1 MKKFNE
7 HYKRRYPG
15 LSVRALKGKLMGA
28 AAMLLVAATLMA
40 TASYAWFVLSTAPEL
55 TGVDTQVGANGALE
69 IALLD
74 DESWANLDKLD
85 MVDID
90 ENASPTDTDNNLTWG
105 NLVDLSSARY
115 GLNRITLSPS
125 RLNMGET
132 TVQENDKAVKKYTV
146 NPTTLLKTPIY
157 GEDGRVQGLS
167 KNAALGAT
175 YDRSKGV
182 FSGMNSHGV
191 RAIGTSATM
200 SIYQLGMN
208 TARSNLTQYT
218 SAARTT
224 ASNALNQNGN
234 QLGGAVVKY
243 ALKKEMTDY
252 KRADMQAVLSL
263 AEGIKD
269 SLGRIDLAL
278 REVFAGFAATA
289 AANLADEVAY
299 NAALEE
305 IRNTATPLNDL
316 LGKYS
321 GVTGM
326 VADMS
331 KYITK
336 LTDDITKVDQVI
348 ADCQA
353 KLADPTKDNFEW
365 KDLSGAVS
373 KLVDT
378 SSMTVGGV
386 ALDKV
391 KESITTEDG
400 NIDAGK
406 VMELIQGQ
414 GGIKVEMPSGSG
426 VLADIADFAGD
437 YAAGVTVKG
446 FTYGTIITKPMD
458 VSATMKTATNQNPT
472 YLAKCGNAMRTANVA
487 EATGSNSITDFY
499 GYAIDLAFRTNAAKS
514 NLLLQT
520 EPQNRV
526 YGEDSQNE
534 ALQGGGSYMT
544 FTTAA
549 GLSVTKMVKLMR
561 GIRVAFMDK
570 EGNVFAIAALECDLG
585 QKDYVELSNEEKIST
600 GKFAYLAGAADG
612 SYQVSDL
619 ISKAEYDAITNKEK
633 GTVTIDKG
641 QITAK
646 LYLYDFEMTKKVDVQ
661 ASEGVEE
668 QSHQTG
674 GLTLKGKKT
683 SRAITALQQD
693 VPQVMTTVVYLDG
706 SVVNNS
712 TVAANAVQSMSGRL
726 NLQFSS
732 DADLVPAENTGL
744 KLGDAKREDTP

>member
-7 HYKRRYPG
+7 NYKRRYPG

-74 DESWANLDKLD
+74 NESWDSLDKLD

-90 ENASPTDTDNNLTWG
+90 ENASATDTDNNLTWG
-105 NLVDLSSARY
+105 NLVDLSSDRY

-125 RLNMGET
+125 RLYMDET
-132 TVQENDKAVKKYTV
+132 TVKENDKDVKKYTV
-146 NPTTLLKTPIY
+146 NTTNLLKTPVY

-167 KNAALGAT
+167 KTAALGAT

-182 FSGMNSHGV
+182 FSGMDSHGV

-243 ALKKEMTDY
+243 ALNKQMNGYT
-252 KRADMQAVLSL
+252 RADMQAVLSL

-289 AANLADEVAY
+289 AANLADEAAY
-299 NAALEE
+299 NAALEK
-305 IRNTATPLNDL
+305 IRNTDTSLSEL
-316 LGKYS
+316 QQTYS

-331 KYITK
+331 TYITK
-336 LTDDITKVDQVI
+336 LTGDITKVNQVI
-348 ADCQA
+348 ADCEA
-353 KLADPTKDNFEW
+353 KLADTTKNDFTW
-365 KDLSGAVS
+365 GDLSGAVS

-378 SSMTVGGV
+378 NKMTVGGV
-386 ALDKV
+386 ALNDV
-391 KESITTEDG
+391 KDSVMTNGE
-400 NIDAGK
+400 IDAGK
-406 VMELIQGQ
+406 ALALVQ
-414 GGIKVEMPSGSG
+414 GGIQVEMPSGSG

-437 YAAGVTVKG
+437 YAAGVTIEHLNYGDLVKDM
-446 FTYGTIITKPMD
+446 T
-458 VSATMKTATNQNPT
+458 VSATMKTATDQNPT
-472 YLAKCGNAMRTANVA
+472 HLAKCGNAMRTAKVA

-526 YGEDSQNE
+526 YNDSQND

-544 FTTAA
+544 FTTEA

-570 EGNVFAIAALECDLG
+570 EGNVFAIAALECNLG
-585 QKDYVELSNEEKIST
+585 RADYVELSTEEKTST

-619 ISKAEYDAITNKEK
+619 ISKAEYDALPEGN

-668 QSHQTG
+668 QSHLTG

-683 SRAITALQQD
+683 SAAITALQQD

>member
-7 HYKRRYPG
+7 NYKRRYPG

-74 DESWANLDKLD
+74 NESWDSLDKLD

-90 ENASPTDTDNNLTWG
+90 ENASATDTDNNLTWG
-105 NLVDLSSARY
+105 NLVDLSSDRY

-125 RLNMGET
+125 RLYMDET
-132 TVQENDKAVKKYTV
+132 TVKENDEDVKKYTV
-146 NPTTLLKTPIY
+146 NTTNLLKTPVY

-167 KNAALGAT
+167 KTAALGAT

-182 FSGMNSHGV
+182 FSGMDNHGV

-243 ALKKEMTDY
+243 ALNKQMNGYT
-252 KRADMQAVLSL
+252 RADMQAVLSL

-278 REVFAGFAATA
+278 REVFAGFAATS
-289 AANLADEVAY
+289 AANLADEAAY
-299 NAALEE
+299 NAALEK
-305 IRNTATPLNDL
+305 IRNTDTPLSEL
-316 LGKYS
+316 QQTYS

-331 KYITK
+331 TYITK
-336 LTDDITKVDQVI
+336 LTGDIKKVDQVI
-348 ADCQA
+348 ADCEA
-353 KLADPTKDNFEW
+353 KLADTTKNDFTW
-365 KDLSGAVS
+365 GDLSGAVS

-378 SSMTVGGV
+378 NKMTVGGV
-386 ALDKV
+386 ALNDV
-391 KESITTEDG
+391 KDSVMTNGE
-400 NIDAGK
+400 IDAGK
-406 VMELIQGQ
+406 ALALVQ
-414 GGIKVEMPSGSG
+414 GGIQVEMPSGSG

-437 YAAGVTVKG
+437 YAAGVTIEHLNYGDLVKDM
-446 FTYGTIITKPMD
+446 T
-458 VSATMKTATNQNPT
+458 VSATMKTATDQNPT
-472 YLAKCGNAMRTANVA
+472 HLAKCGNAMRTAKVA

-526 YGEDSQNE
+526 YNDSQND

-544 FTTAA
+544 FTTEA

-570 EGNVFAIAALECDLG
+570 EGNVFAIAALECNLG
-585 QKDYVELSNEEKIST
+585 RADYVELSTEEKTST

-619 ISKAEYDAITNKEK
+619 ISKAEYDALPEGN

-668 QSHQTG
+668 KSHLTG

-683 SRAITALQQD
+683 SAAITALQQD

>member
-7 HYKRRYPG
+7 NYKRRYPG

-74 DESWANLDKLD
+74 NESWDSLDKLD

-90 ENASPTDTDNNLTWG
+90 ENASATDTDNNLTWG

-125 RLNMGET
+125 RLYMDET
-132 TVQENDKAVKKYTV
+132 TVKENDKDVKKYTV
-146 NPTTLLKTPIY
+146 NTTNLLKTPIY

-167 KNAALGAT
+167 KTAALGAT

-182 FSGMNSHGV
+182 FSGMDSHGV

-243 ALKKEMTDY
+243 ALNKDTTGY
-252 KRADMQAVLSL
+252 TRADMQAVLSL

-278 REVFAGFAATA
+278 REVFAGFAATS
-289 AANLADEVAY
+289 AANLADEAAY
-299 NAALEE
+299 NTALEK
-305 IRNTATPLNDL
+305 IRNTATPLSDL
-316 LGKYS
+316 QQTYS

-331 KYITK
+331 TYITK
-336 LTDDITKVDQVI
+336 LTGDIKKVDQVI
-348 ADCQA
+348 ADCEA
-353 KLADPTKDNFEW
+353 KLADTTKNDFTW
-365 KDLSGAVS
+365 GDLSGAVS

-378 SSMTVGGV
+378 NEMTVGGKK
-386 ALDKV
+386 LNEV
-391 KESITTEDG
+391 KDSVMTDG
-400 NIDAGK
+400 KIDAGK
-406 VMELIQGQ
+406 LLPLVQ
-414 GGIKVEMPSGSG
+414 GGIQVEMPSGSG

-446 FTYGTIITKPMD
+446 FTYGTIITKPTD

-472 YLAKCGNAMRTANVA
+472 HLAKCGNAMRTAKVA

-526 YGEDSQNE
+526 YNDSQNE

-544 FTTAA
+544 FTTEA

-585 QKDYVELSNEEKIST
+585 RKDYVELSDEEKTST

-619 ISKAEYDAITNKEK
+619 ISKAEYDALPEGK

-668 QSHQTG
+668 KSHLTG
-674 GLTLKGKKT
+674 GLTLTGKKT
-683 SRAITALQQD
+683 SAAITALQQD

>member
-7 HYKRRYPG
+7 NYKRRYPG

-69 IALLD
+69 IALLN

-115 GLNRITLSPS
+115 GLNKITLSPS
-125 RLNMGET
+125 RLYMDEN
-132 TVQENDKAVKKYTV
+132 TVTENGKDVKKYTV
-146 NPTTLLKTPIY
+146 NTTNLLKTPIY

-167 KNAALGAT
+167 KHAALGAT

-243 ALKKEMTDY
+243 ALKKADTGY
-252 KRADMQAVLSL
+252 TRADMQAVLSL

-289 AANLADEVAY
+289 AANLTGEVAY
-299 NAALEE
+299 NTALEE
-305 IRNTATPLNDL
+305 IRNTATPLSDL
-316 LGKYS
+316 LGKYP

-331 KYITK
+331 TYITK

-348 ADCQA
+348 ADCEA
-353 KLADPTKDNFEW
+353 KLADTTKNNFTW
-365 KDLSGAVS
+365 GDLSGAVS

-378 SSMTVGGV
+378 NKMTVGGKKLNEV
-386 ALDKV
+386 KDSVMTNGKIDPGKAL
-391 KESITTEDG
+391 
-400 NIDAGK
+400 A
-406 VMELIQGQ
+406 LIQGQ

-446 FTYGTIITKPMD
+446 FTYEPIITEPMD
-458 VSATMKTATNQNPT
+458 VNATMKTATNQNPT
-472 YLAKCGNAMRTANVA
+472 HLAKCGNAMRTAKVA

-668 QSHQTG
+668 QSHPTG

>member
-74 DESWANLDKLD
+74 NESWNSLDKLD

-90 ENASPTDTDNNLTWG
+90 ENASATDTDNNLTWG
-105 NLVDLSSARY
+105 NLVDLSSDRY

-125 RLNMGET
+125 RLYMDET
-132 TVQENDKAVKKYTV
+132 TVKENDKDVKKYTV
-146 NPTTLLKTPIY
+146 NTTNLLKTPIY

-167 KNAALGAT
+167 KTAALGAT

-182 FSGMNSHGV
+182 FSGMDSHGV

-243 ALKKEMTDY
+243 ALNKNTDGY
-252 KRADMQAVLSL
+252 TRADMQAVLSL

-289 AANLADEVAY
+289 AANLTDETAY

-305 IRNTATPLNDL
+305 IRNTATPLSDL
-316 LGKYS
+316 LRNYP

-331 KYITK
+331 TYITE
-336 LTDDITKVDQVI
+336 LTGDITKVDQVI
-348 ADCQA
+348 ADCEA
-353 KLADPTKDNFEW
+353 KLADTTKNNFTW
-365 KDLSGAVS
+365 GDLSGAVS

-378 SSMTVGGV
+378 SKMTVGGKK
-386 ALDKV
+386 LDEV
-391 KESITTEDG
+391 KDSVMTNG
-400 NIDAGK
+400 KIDAGK
-406 VMELIQGQ
+406 ALALVQ
-414 GGIKVEMPSGSG
+414 GGIQVEMPSGSG

-437 YAAGVTVKG
+437 YAAGVTIEHLNYGDLVKDM
-446 FTYGTIITKPMD
+446 T

-472 YLAKCGNAMRTANVA
+472 HLAKCGNAMRTAKVA

-526 YGEDSQNE
+526 YNDSQNE

-544 FTTAA
+544 FTTEA

-570 EGNVFAIAALECDLG
+570 EGNVFAIAALECNLG
-585 QKDYVELSNEEKIST
+585 KADYVELSTDEKTAT

-619 ISKAEYDAITNKEK
+619 ISKAEYDVLPEGK

-668 QSHQTG
+668 KSHLTG

-683 SRAITALQQD
+683 SAAITALQQD

-732 DADLVPAENTGL
+732 DANLVPAENTGL

>member
-1 MKKFNE
+1 MKRFNE

-74 DESWANLDKLD
+74 DESWDSLDKLD

-90 ENASPTDTDNNLTWG
+90 ENASATDTDNNLTWG
-105 NLVDLSSARY
+105 NLVDLSSDRY

-125 RLNMGET
+125 RLYMDET
-132 TVQENDKAVKKYTV
+132 TVKENDKDVKKYTV
-146 NPTTLLKTPIY
+146 NITNLLKTPIY

-167 KNAALGAT
+167 KTAALGAT

-243 ALKKEMTDY
+243 ALNKDTDGY
-252 KRADMQAVLSL
+252 TRADMQAVLSL

-289 AANLADEVAY
+289 AANLTNEVAY
-299 NAALEE
+299 NTALEE
-305 IRNTATPLNDL
+305 IRNTATPLGDL
-316 LGKYS
+316 LRNYP

-331 KYITK
+331 DYITV
-336 LTDDITKVDQVI
+336 LTGDIMKVDQVI
-348 ADCQA
+348 AECEA
-353 KLADPTKDNFEW
+353 KLADTTKDNFTW
-365 KDLSGAVS
+365 GDLSGAVS
-373 KLVDT
+373 KLVET
-378 SSMTVGGV
+378 SKMTVGGKK
-386 ALDKV
+386 LDEV
-391 KESITTEDG
+391 KDSVMTNG
-400 NIDAGK
+400 KIDAGK
-406 VMELIQGQ
+406 ALALVQ

-437 YAAGVTVKG
+437 YAAGVTIEHLNYGDLVKDM
-446 FTYGTIITKPMD
+446 T

-472 YLAKCGNAMRTANVA
+472 HLAKCGNAMRTAKVA
-487 EATGSNSITDFY
+487 DATGSNSITDFY

-526 YGEDSQNE
+526 YNDSQNE

-544 FTTAA
+544 FTTEA

-585 QKDYVELSNEEKIST
+585 RKDYVELSDEEKTST

-668 QSHQTG
+668 QSHLTG

-712 TVAANAVQSMSGRL
+712 TVAANAVQSMSGKL

>member
-69 IALLD
+69 IALLN
-74 DESWANLDKLD
+74 DESWDSLDKLD

-90 ENASPTDTDNNLTWG
+90 ENASATDTDNNLTWG
-105 NLVDLSSARY
+105 NLVDLSSDRY
-115 GLNRITLSPS
+115 GLNRITLSPA
-125 RLNMGET
+125 RLHLSET
-132 TVQENDKAVKKYTV
+132 TVTENEQTVKKYQV
-146 NPTTLLKTPIY
+146 NTNTLLKTPIY
-157 GEDGRVQGLS
+157 GEDGRVQGLATD
-167 KNAALGAT
+167 KAMGAT
-175 YDRSKGV
+175 YDRAKGV
-182 FSGMNSHGV
+182 FSGMDGHGV

-218 SAARTT
+218 SAARNT
-224 ASNALNQNGN
+224 ASNALNQNGS
-234 QLGGAVVKY
+234 QLGSAVVKY
-243 ALKKEMTDY
+243 ALNKQTEGYT
-252 KRADMQAVLSL
+252 RADMQAVLDL

-278 REVFAGFAATA
+278 REAFAGFAATA
-289 AANLADEVAY
+289 AANLTDEVAY
-299 NAALEE
+299 NTALEE
-305 IRNTATPLNDL
+305 IRNTNTPLSDL
-316 LGKYS
+316 LANYPGI
-321 GVTGM
+321 TGM

-331 KYITK
+331 TYITK
-336 LTDDITKVDQVI
+336 LTTDIANVNAVI
-348 ADCQA
+348 TNCESQ
-353 KLADPTKDNFEW
+353 LADASKTSFTWAE
-365 KDLSGAVS
+365 LSNSVG

-378 SSMTVGGV
+378 SKMTVGGV
-386 ALDKV
+386 ALNDV
-391 KESITTEDG
+391 KDSITTADG
-400 NIDAGK
+400 KIDAGK
-406 VMELIQGQ
+406 LLSLVQ
-414 GGIKVEMPSGSG
+414 GGIQVEMPSGSG

-446 FTYGTIITKPMD
+446 FTYGTIITEPTD
-458 VSATMKTATNQNPT
+458 VSATMKTATQENPT
-472 YLAKCGNAMRTANVA
+472 HLTKCGNAMRTATVA

-499 GYAIDLAFRTNAAKS
+499 GYAIDLAFRTNAANS

-526 YGEDSQNE
+526 YNDSQND

-544 FTTAA
+544 FTTEA

-561 GIRVAFMDK
+561 GIRVAFMDRT
-570 EGNVFAIAALECDLG
+570 GNVFAIAALECDLG
-585 QKDYVELSNEEKIST
+585 QADYVELSTEEKTST
-600 GKFAYLAGAADG
+600 GMFAYLAGAADG
-612 SYQVSDL
+612 GYQVSDL
-619 ISKAEYDAITNKEK
+619 ISKAEYDALPEGN
-633 GTVTIDKG
+633 GTVTIDQG
-641 QITAK
+641 QVTAK
-646 LYLYDFEMTKKVDVQ
+646 LYLYNFEMTKKVDVP

-674 GLTLKGKKT
+674 GLTLTGKKT
-683 SRAITALQQD
+683 SAAITALQQD

>member
-7 HYKRRYPG
+7 NYKRRYPG

-74 DESWANLDKLD
+74 NESWDSLDKLD

-90 ENASPTDTDNNLTWG
+90 ENASATDTDNNLTWG
-105 NLVDLSSARY
+105 NLVDLSSDRY

-125 RLNMGET
+125 RLYMDET
-132 TVQENDKAVKKYTV
+132 TVKENDKDVKKYTV
-146 NPTTLLKTPIY
+146 NTTNLLKTPVY

-167 KNAALGAT
+167 KTAALGAT

-182 FSGMNSHGV
+182 FSGMDSHGV

-243 ALKKEMTDY
+243 ALNKQMNGYT
-252 KRADMQAVLSL
+252 RADMQAVLSL

-278 REVFAGFAATA
+278 REVFAGFAATS
-289 AANLADEVAY
+289 AANLADEAAY
-299 NAALEE
+299 NAALEK
-305 IRNTATPLNDL
+305 IRNTATPLSEL
-316 LGKYS
+316 QQTYS

-331 KYITK
+331 TYITK
-336 LTDDITKVDQVI
+336 LTGDITKVNQVI
-348 ADCQA
+348 ADCEA
-353 KLADPTKDNFEW
+353 KLADTTKNDFTW
-365 KDLSGAVS
+365 GDLSGAVS

-378 SSMTVGGV
+378 NKMTVGGV
-386 ALDKV
+386 ALNDV
-391 KESITTEDG
+391 KDSVMTDG
-400 NIDAGK
+400 KIDAGK
-406 VMELIQGQ
+406 ALALVQ
-414 GGIKVEMPSGSG
+414 GGIQVEMPSGSG

-437 YAAGVTVKG
+437 YAAGVTIEHLNYGDLVKDM
-446 FTYGTIITKPMD
+446 T
-458 VSATMKTATNQNPT
+458 VSATMKTATDQNPT
-472 YLAKCGNAMRTANVA
+472 HLAKCGNAMRTAKVA

-526 YGEDSQNE
+526 YNDSQNE

-544 FTTAA
+544 FTTEA

-585 QKDYVELSNEEKIST
+585 RADYVELSTEEKTST

-619 ISKAEYDAITNKEK
+619 ISKAEYDALPEGN

-668 QSHQTG
+668 KSHLTG

-683 SRAITALQQD
+683 SAAITALQQD

>member
-7 HYKRRYPG
+7 NYKRRYPG

-74 DESWANLDKLD
+74 NESWDSLDKLD

-90 ENASPTDTDNNLTWG
+90 ENASATDTDNNLTWG
-105 NLVDLSSARY
+105 NLVDLSSDRY

-125 RLNMGET
+125 RLYMDET
-132 TVQENDKAVKKYTV
+132 TVKENDKDVKKYTV
-146 NPTTLLKTPIY
+146 NTTNLLKTPVY

-167 KNAALGAT
+167 KTAALGAT

-182 FSGMNSHGV
+182 FSGMDSHGV

-243 ALKKEMTDY
+243 ALNKQMDGYT
-252 KRADMQAVLSL
+252 RADMQAVLSL

-278 REVFAGFAATA
+278 REVFAGFAATS
-289 AANLADEVAY
+289 AANLTDEVAY
-299 NAALEE
+299 NAALEK
-305 IRNTATPLNDL
+305 IRNTDTPLSEL
-316 LGKYS
+316 QQTYS

-331 KYITK
+331 TYITK
-336 LTDDITKVDQVI
+336 LTGDITKVNQVI

-353 KLADPTKDNFEW
+353 KLADTTKDNFTW
-365 KDLSGAVS
+365 GDLSGAVS

-378 SSMTVGGV
+378 SRMTVGGV
-386 ALDKV
+386 ALNDV
-391 KESITTEDG
+391 KDSIMTNG
-400 NIDAGK
+400 KIDAGK
-406 VMELIQGQ
+406 LLPLVQ
-414 GGIKVEMPSGSG
+414 GGIQVEMPSKSG

-446 FTYGTIITKPMD
+446 FTYGTIITEPTD
-458 VSATMKTATNQNPT
+458 VSATMKTATDQNPT
-472 YLAKCGNAMRTANVA
+472 HLAKCGNAMRTAKVA

-526 YGEDSQNE
+526 YNDSQND

-544 FTTAA
+544 FTTEA

-570 EGNVFAIAALECDLG
+570 EGNVFAIAALECNLG
-585 QKDYVELSNEEKIST
+585 RADYVELSTEEKTST

-619 ISKAEYDAITNKEK
+619 ISKAEYDALPEGN

-668 QSHQTG
+668 KSHLTG

-683 SRAITALQQD
+683 SAAITALQQD

>member
-74 DESWANLDKLD
+74 DASWENLDLLD

-90 ENASPTDTDNNLTWG
+90 ENASATDTDNNLTWG

-125 RLNMGET
+125 RLYMDET
-132 TVQENDKAVKKYTV
+132 TVKENDKDVKKYMV
-146 NPTTLLKTPIY
+146 NTTNLLKTPIY

-167 KNAALGAT
+167 KTAALGAT

-182 FSGMNSHGV
+182 FSGMDSHGV

-243 ALKKEMTDY
+243 ALNKQMDGYT
-252 KRADMQAVLSL
+252 RADMQAVLSL

-278 REVFAGFAATA
+278 REVFVGFAATA
-289 AANLADEVAY
+289 AANLTDEAAY
-299 NAALEE
+299 NAALEK
-305 IRNTATPLNDL
+305 IRNTDTPLSEL
-316 LGKYS
+316 QQTYS

-326 VADMS
+326 VAKMS
-331 KYITK
+331 DYITK
-336 LTDDITKVDQVI
+336 LTGDIKKVDQVI

-353 KLADPTKDNFEW
+353 KLADTTKDNFTW
-365 KDLSGAVS
+365 GDLSGAVS

-378 SSMTVGGV
+378 SRMTVGGV

-391 KESITTEDG
+391 KDSVMTNG
-400 NIDAGK
+400 KIDAGK
-406 VMELIQGQ
+406 LLPLVQ
-414 GGIKVEMPSGSG
+414 GGIQVEMPSESG

-446 FTYGTIITKPMD
+446 FTYGTIITEPTD

-472 YLAKCGNAMRTANVA
+472 HLAKCGNAMRTAKVA
-487 EATGSNSITDFY
+487 DATGSNSITDFY

-526 YGEDSQNE
+526 YNDSQNE

-544 FTTAA
+544 FTTEA

-585 QKDYVELSNEEKIST
+585 RKDYVELSDEEKTST

-619 ISKAEYDAITNKEK
+619 ISKAEYDALPEGK

-668 QSHQTG
+668 KSHLTG

-683 SRAITALQQD
+683 SKAITALQQD